1 MALHKVCGIE
11 TEFGIITRGFDSNPV
26 VASSVLV
33 NAYSGSFPQMAGWD
47 FQDESPASDAR
58 GFVLEDAFPPEVETH
73 LVNTVLTNG
82 ARYYVDHAHPEVS
95 TPECSSASEV
105 VRFDV
110 AAEEI
115 IRQSMRAA
123 NAMLPAG
130 HEIVTYKNNSD
141 GKGNSYGCHENYLVD
156 RQTPFGRLA
165 ALVTSHFVTR
175 QVFTGAGKVGCE
187 KPGMSFQSVPY
198 QISQRAD
205 FFEEE
210 IGLETTLKRPIVN
223 TRDEPHCNPNLY
235 RRLHVIVG
243 DANMSQVATFLK
255 VGVTAIVLAMIEDDF
270 LPHDLQLAQPLS
282 AMWAVSHDPTLRAT
296 VERINGKTATALE
309 MQMQMLEFAS
319 SYAASRGLA
328 CVEQPGSDGEGQVI
342 LREWKR
348 VLEGLQANPSSVAD
362 SVDWVA
368 KQDLISAFS
377 ARHGL
382 KEGDVR
388 AKALDLQYHDMRP
401 EKCLA
406 TRLGLRTMVSPQ
418 DAEAAM
424 TMPPTTTRAWF
435 RGECLRKWPADVV
448 AANWDSLVFDIG
460 NEPLRRIPMM
470 EPLRGTEAIVGDV
483 LKRAESPRELLAL
496 LGSDA
501 SEDASYR
508 DPGMY

>member
-11 TEFGIITRGFDSNPV
+11 TEYGIITRGFDSNPV

-33 NAYSGSFPQMAGWD
+33 NAYSGSFPQMVGWD
-47 FQDESPASDAR
+47 FHDESPGLDAR
-58 GFVLEDAFPPEVETH
+58 GVVLEDAFPPEVETH

-95 TPECSSASEV
+95 TPECSTASEV
-105 VRFDV
+105 VLFDL

-115 IRQSMRAA
+115 IRESMRAA
-123 NAMLPAG
+123 NAMLPNG

-141 GKGNSYGCHENYLVD
+141 GKGNSYGCHENYLLD

-165 ALVTSHFVTR
+165 ALITAHFVTR

-187 KPGMSFQSVPY
+187 KPGMSFNSVPY

-223 TRDEPHCNPNLY
+223 TRDEPHCDPMLY

-243 DANMSQVATFLK
+243 D
-255 VGVTAIVLAMIEDDF
+255 DF
-270 LPHDLQLAQPLS
+270 LPHDLQLAAPLP
-282 AMWAVSHDPTLRAT
+282 AMWSVSHDPTLRAT
-296 VERINGKTATALE
+296 VERVNGKRATALE
-309 MQMQMLEFAS
+309 VQMELLELAEK
-319 SYAASRGLA
+319 YAASRGLS
-328 CVEQPGSDGEGQVI
+328 CIERPGTEGEGTLI
-342 LREWKR
+342 LSTWREI
-348 VLEGLQANPSSVAD
+348 LEGLESNPSNVAD
-362 SVDWVA
+362 RVDWVA
-368 KQDLISAFS
+368 KRDLISAYG

-382 KEGDVR
+382 SETDVR

-406 TRLGLRTMVSPQ
+406 TRLGLRTMFDS
-418 DAEAAM
+418 AEIELAK
-424 TMPPTTTRAWF
+424 TVPPSSTRAFF
-435 RGECLRKWPADVV
+435 RGECLRKWPNDVV
-448 AANWDSLVFDIG
+448 AANWDSLVFDVG
-460 NEPLRRIPMM
+460 DGPLRRVPMM
-470 EPLRGTEAIVGDV
+470 EPLRGTKAIVGNLLD
-483 LKRAESPRELLAL
+483 RAATPHDLLDL
-496 LGSDA
+496 LGSDG
-501 SEDASYR
+501 SEDAYYR

>member
-1 MALHKVCGIE
+1 
-11 TEFGIITRGFDSNPV
+11 
-26 VASSVLV
+26 
-33 NAYSGSFPQMAGWD
+33 
-47 FQDESPASDAR
+47 
-58 GFVLEDAFPPEVETH
+58 
-73 LVNTVLTNG
+73 
-82 ARYYVDHAHPEVS
+82 
-95 TPECSSASEV
+95 
-105 VRFDV
+105 
-110 AAEEI
+110 
-115 IRQSMRAA
+115 
-123 NAMLPAG
+123 
-130 HEIVTYKNNSD
+130 
-141 GKGNSYGCHENYLVD
+141 
-156 RQTPFGRLA
+156 
-165 ALVTSHFVTR
+165 
-175 QVFTGAGKVGCE
+175 
-187 KPGMSFQSVPY
+187 
-198 QISQRAD
+198 
-205 FFEEE
+205 
-210 IGLETTLKRPIVN
+210 
-223 TRDEPHCNPNLY
+223 
-235 RRLHVIVG
+235 
-243 DANMSQVATFLK
+243 
-255 VGVTAIVLAMIEDDF
+255 
-270 LPHDLQLAQPLS
+270 
-282 AMWAVSHDPTLRAT
+282 MWAVSHDPTLRAT

-483 LKRAESPRELLAL
+483 LKRAASPRELLAL